1 MPRFNRSRK
10 RSWCRKQNPSLQGND
25 GSRKLCAKPQVHYIS
40 EEVGYEQIRG
50 HVLQRGADGKC
61 YQWFVADGA
70 IEEQQAITAIKEVQS
85 CQAEATTTK

>member
-1 MPRFNRSRK
+1 MSKYEVTFAN
-10 RSWCRKQNPSLQGND
+10 
-25 GSRKLCAKPQVHYIS
+25 GSVYVI
-40 EEVGYEQIRG
+40 
-50 HVLQRGADGKC
+50 GADGN

>member
-1 MPRFNRSRK
+1 MGPASFALSPRSITSVK
-10 RSWCRKQNPSLQGND
+10 RLVMSKYEVTFAN
-25 GSRKLCAKPQVHYIS
+25 GSVYVI
-40 EEVGYEQIRG
+40 
-50 HVLQRGADGKC
+50 GADGN

>member
-1 MPRFNRSRK
+1 MSKYEVTFANRIGLRHWSGR
-10 RSWCRKQNPSLQGND
+10 
-25 GSRKLCAKPQVHYIS
+25 
-40 EEVGYEQIRG
+40 
-50 HVLQRGADGKC
+50 KC

>member
-1 MPRFNRSRK
+1 MSKYDVTFAN
-10 RSWCRKQNPSLQGND
+10 
-25 GSRKLCAKPQVHYIS
+25 GSVYVI
-40 EEVGYEQIRG
+40 
-50 HVLQRGADGKC
+50 GADGN

>member
-1 MPRFNRSRK
+1 MSKYDVTFAN
-10 RSWCRKQNPSLQGND
+10 
-25 GSRKLCAKPQVHYIS
+25 GSVYVI
-40 EEVGYEQIRG
+40 
-50 HVLQRGADGKC
+50 GADGKC

>member
-1 MPRFNRSRK
+1 MGPASFALSPRSITSVKRLVMSKYEVTFANRIGLRHWSGR
-10 RSWCRKQNPSLQGND
+10 
-25 GSRKLCAKPQVHYIS
+25 
-40 EEVGYEQIRG
+40 
-50 HVLQRGADGKC
+50 KC